1 MTQQTPTDP
10 TPSAPMPAAAT
21 TAAMT
26 AAAGRNVV
34 LAYTSP
40 PLALITTAIEK
51 IREAGGTVTLLGPQ
65 VRGYEAPAAAANTV
79 VLLRH
84 RAAPVRIDPD
94 HRPVR
99 YSPQWASVVVRN
111 LARKAAFGPTSK
123 TLGASTLWWLTLSH
137 SRDALHA
144 IDEADVIT
152 ALDAGAV
159 YAVWECA
166 RRNRHA
172 AAINGIG
179 PTLEHLGLA
188 R

>member
-1 MTQQTPTDP
+1 MTQQPPPVP
-10 TPSAPMPAAAT
+10 TPGAAQ
-21 TAAMT
+21 
-26 AAAGRNVV
+26 RNVV
-34 LAYTSP
+34 LAYTTT
-40 PLALITTAIEK
+40 PLAIITTAIEQ
-51 IREAGGTVTLLGPQ
+51 IREAGGQVTLLGPQ
-65 VRGYEAPAAAANTV
+65 IRGYEGAAAAANRV
-79 VLLRH
+79 VLLRQ

-99 YSPQWASVVVRN
+99 YSPQWASVVARN
-111 LARKAAFGPTSK
+111 LWRKAAFGPARK
-123 TLGASTLWWLTLSH
+123 TLGISTLWWLTLSH
-137 SRDALHA
+137 SREALHA
-144 IDEADVIT
+144 VDEADVIT

-159 YAVWECA
+159 YSVWECA

>member
-1 MTQQTPTDP
+1 LTQVPP
-10 TPSAPMPAAAT
+10 PVPPPGAAR
-21 TAAMT
+21 
-26 AAAGRNVV
+26 RNVV
-34 LAYTSP
+34 LAYTAP
-40 PLALITTAIEK
+40 PMALVTVAIEQ
-51 IREAGGTVTLLGPQ
+51 IREAGGQVVLLGPQ
-65 VRGYEAPAAAANTV
+65 IRGYEGAAAAADRM

-94 HRPVR
+94 NRPVR
-99 YSPQWASVVVRN
+99 YSLAWASVVARN
-111 LARKAAFGPTSK
+111 LSRRVAFGPARK
-123 TLGASTLWWLTLSH
+123 TLGVATLWWMAVSH
-137 SRDALHA
+137 SRDALRE
-144 IDEADVIT
+144 IDDADVIT

-159 YAVWECA
+159 YSVWNCA